1 MFSQEVL
8 QAVLV
13 DTNLTLFREVLG
25 FDDSEIEQET
35 QNAFQFFNERFGL
48 DFSQS
53 EPNELGIR
61 SFESATF
68 NHLGNPWYIC
78 NLQLLASNW
87 KHLVQMLLVQLS
99 VDI

>member
-1 MFSQEVL
+1 MLQHSQSCPGNLNSEAQIVFYGDRMFSQEVL

-13 DTNLTLFREVLG
+13 DTNLTFFREVLG

-61 SFESATF
+61 SFENATF
-68 NHLGNPWYIC
+68 QPSRQPMVYL
-78 NLQLLASNW
+78 
-87 KHLVQMLLVQLS
+87 
-99 VDI
+99 